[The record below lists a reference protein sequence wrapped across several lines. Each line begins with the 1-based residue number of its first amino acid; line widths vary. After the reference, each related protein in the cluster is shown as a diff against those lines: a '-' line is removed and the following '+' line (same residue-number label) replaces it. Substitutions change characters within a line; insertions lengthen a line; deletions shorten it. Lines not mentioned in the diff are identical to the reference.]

1 MAEHTDTPT
10 PIREFIEATNAGDSE
25 RFVAAF
31 TQDAYLND
39 WGREFHGHRGVA
51 TWDRTDN
58 IGKKSRFQLHSVRAG
73 GSPGEFRA
81 DITVTGDGYNGR
93 GTMAFT
99 LNGDLI
105 SRLVIG

>member
-1 MAEHTDTPT
+1 MTEHTDTPT

-31 TQDAYLND
+31 ND
-39 WGREFHGHRGVA
+39 WGREFHGHRGVS

>member
-1 MAEHTDTPT
+1 MAEHIMTPA
-10 PIREFIEATNAGDSE
+10 PIREFIEATNAGDSA

-39 WGREFHGHRGVA
+39 GGREFHGHRGVA

-73 GSPGEFRA
+73 GAPGEFRA
-81 DITVTGDGYNGR
+81 DISVSGDGYNGR
-93 GTMAFT
+93 GVMAFT
-99 LNGDLI
+99 IDGDLI
-105 SRLVIG
+105 SRVIIG